1 MSREIKFRAWDLKR
15 KIMHQVSDLTFRKE
29 WIGCNA
35 FNVEKNEIGDTIGIN
50 YFDKRHEDSFVLMQ
64 FTGLKDKNGKE
75 IYEGDVLKPTIE
87 CGKKL
92 GKIVWLENRSAFGIH
107 WYLQLGT
114 GDIEFCVNDMK
125 MEIVG
130 NIYENPELL

>member
-1 MSREIKFRAWDLKR
+1 MKREIKFRVWDSRNKKMITNDVCYSL
-15 KIMHQVSDLTFRKE
+15 IL
-29 WIGCNA
+29 GLN
-35 FNVEKNEIGDTIGIN
+35 GTIKAVT
-50 YFDKRHEDSFVLMQ
+50 DDVLMQ
-64 FTGLKDKNGKE
+64 FTGLTDKNGKE

-130 NIYENPELL
+130 NIYKNPELL